1 MRVKI
6 CGLTRAEDVEAA
18 SEAGAAYLGFVFFPP
33 SPRSLAPD
41 AARALMLAAPPG
53 IVKVALAVDPDDA
66 LIETLAGLPL
76 DMVQLHG
83 HEPPARVRAV
93 RATLGLPVMK
103 AVGVRTAADLAAI
116 EVYGGIADQLLID
129 AKPPEGATR
138 PGGNALAFD
147 WRLVGGRR
155 WPCPWHSPPAASGP
169 HPRSRPRH
177 RSCPAASSTRPA
189 RRRARRSPHS
199 SRATT
204 RPSPSWR
211 RRRSLARRAL
221 PKRSRGSMRRA
232 DGRSAPARNAGP
244 MCPPMRASPNSA
256 STRRSSVKRAQAG

>member
-33 SPRSLAPD
+33 SPRSLAPGP
-41 AARALMLAAPPG
+41 ARALMLAAPPG

-93 RATLGLPVMK
+93 RAALGLPVMK
-103 AVGVRTAADLAAI
+103 AIGVRTAADLAAI
-116 EVYGGIADQLLID
+116 EVFGGIADQLLID

-155 WPCPWHSPPAASGP
+155 WPCPWLLAGGLTPENVAEAVRLTGAVQLDVSSGVESAPGIKDAARIRAFVTAAS
-169 HPRSRPRH
+169 RAEK
-177 RSCPAASSTRPA
+177 AA
-189 RRRARRSPHS
+189 
-199 SRATT
+199 
-204 RPSPSWR
+204 
-211 RRRSLARRAL
+211 
-221 PKRSRGSMRRA
+221 
-232 DGRSAPARNAGP
+232 
-244 MCPPMRASPNSA
+244 
-256 STRRSSVKRAQAG
+256 